1 MSESTV
7 SVRVAAVACATAL
20 LLAAVTPA
28 SAAVKNVY
36 NWPQLWSA
44 FVSRAPGD
52 EIILHPGVYNAT
64 NGLYMSNCAG
74 LTMRGSTGNAADVIL
89 RGPGMNTYP
98 GGGVYEAFQFVSPDM
113 TLADLTIEGFY
124 HHAVHFQPQAD
135 RCTVDNVVTLNIGTQ
150 HMKGAVNNDD
160 LIIRNCKLYQTESR
174 LERPSH
180 PVSPWNYI
188 GGIDLHGARRAQIHD
203 NLVMDI
209 IGGQDGGDGGI
220 FLWNASQ
227 DCVIERNVVIG
238 CSKGIELGN
247 PSDQGLWQVQNS
259 IVRNN
264 FILSRPNEDI
274 GLELCYTLNVEVYNN
289 TIYRTGSPWS
299 ADWGRTV
306 HIYDNAAHP
315 TTNLTIE
322 NNIIRGAV
330 LDNSTGMWS
339 SAALA
344 AMGNIVDTAGT
355 FVLPEWFVDPDNLN
369 LHLTE
374 LAIGAIDMATLLA
387 AVPED
392 IDGGPRPVGAF
403 PDMGADEY
411 GSPAGDADYDGL
423 VDGLDYTIWSNNYG
437 LSGTWSDANFNGDIL
452 VDGLDYVIWSNNYGF
467 GYPPSPGGAV
477 PEPGTLSLLA
487 LASVAL
493 LRRRSLRV

>member
-1 MSESTV
+1 VSESTV
-7 SVRVAAVACATAL
+7 SVRVAGVACATAL

-44 FVSRAPGD
+44 VVSRAPGD
-52 EIILHPGVYNAT
+52 EIILQPGVYNAT
-64 NGLYMSNCAG
+64 NCLYMSNCAG
-74 LTMRGSTGNAADVIL
+74 LTMRGATGNPADVIL

-98 GGGVYEAFQFVSPDM
+98 GGGVYEAFQFASPDM
-113 TLADLTIEGFY
+113 TLADLTIEEYY
-124 HHAVHFQPQAD
+124 HHAVHFQPAAD
-135 RCTVDNVVTLNIGTQ
+135 RVTVDNIVTRNIGEQ

-160 LIIRNCKLYQTESR
+160 LIIRNCLLEQTTDR
-174 LERPSH
+174 LNGLLGRPD
-180 PVSPWNYI
+180 NYV
-188 GGIDLHGARRAQIHD
+188 GGIDLHGARRAHIHD
-203 NLVMDI
+203 NVVKDI
-209 IGGQDGGDGGI
+209 IGMQDSGDGSI

-238 CSKGIELGN
+238 GCKGIELGN
-247 PSDQGLWQVQNS
+247 PHDQGLWQVQDS

-289 TIYRTGSPWS
+289 TIYRTGAPWS
-299 ADWGRTV
+299 ADWHRTV
-306 HIYDNAAHP
+306 HIYDNASHP
-315 TTNLTIE
+315 TTNLDIQ

-330 LDNSTGMWS
+330 SDNSTGLWS
-339 SAALA
+339 SAAVA
-344 AMGNIVDTAGT
+344 AMGNIVDTTGM

-374 LAIGAIDMATLLA
+374 LATGALDAAALLG

-423 VDGLDYTIWSNNYG
+423 VDGLDYIIWSNNYYQ
-437 LSGTWSDANFNGDIL
+437 SGTWSDGDFSGDAL
-452 VDGLDYVIWSNNYGF
+452 VDGLDYIIWSNNYGF
-467 GYPPSPGGAV
+467 GYPVSPGGAV
-477 PEPGTLSLLA
+477 PEPGSLLL
-487 LASVAL
+487 LAAGAVVLA
-493 LRRRSLRV
+493 RRRLA

>member
-1 MSESTV
+1 MSGSTV

-44 FVSRAPGD
+44 YVSRAPGD
-52 EIILHPGVYNAT
+52 EIILHPGVYNVQ
-64 NGLYMSNCAG
+64 NGLYMTNSAG

-89 RGPGMNTYP
+89 RGPGMNTATGP
-98 GGGVYEAFQFVSPDM
+98 YEAFQFVSPDM

-124 HHAVHFQPQAD
+124 HHAIHFQPAAD
-135 RCTVDNVVTLNIGTQ
+135 RVTVDNVVTLNIGSQ

-174 LERPSH
+174 LERPGH
-180 PVSPWNYI
+180 QNPWNYI
-188 GGIDLHGARRAQIHD
+188 GGIDLHGARRAHIHD
-203 NLVMDI
+203 NLIMDI

-227 DCVIERNVVIG
+227 DSIIERNVVIG
-238 CSKGIELGN
+238 ASKGIELGN
-247 PSDQGLWQVQNS
+247 PSDQGLWQVQNT

-274 GLELCYTLNVEVYNN
+274 GLELAYTLNVEVYNN
-289 TIYRTGSPWS
+289 TIYRTGAPGS

-306 HIYDNAAHP
+306 HIYDKAAHP

-322 NNIIRGAV
+322 NNIIRGGIR
-330 LDNSTGMWS
+330 DNTVGGGWS
-339 SAALA
+339 SAEVA

-392 IDGGPRPVGAF
+392 IDGGPRPVGLF

-423 VDGLDYTIWSNNYG
+423 VDGLDYTIWSNNYDQ
-437 LSGTWSDANFNGDIL
+437 LGTWSDANFSGDAL
-452 VDGLDYVIWSNNYGF
+452 VDGLDYIIWSNNYGF
-467 GYPPSPGGAV
+467 GYPVPPSSGAV
-477 PEPGTLSLLA
+477 PEPGSLLL
-487 LASVAL
+487 LAAGAVVLA
-493 LRRRSLRV
+493 RRRLA